1 MGHFGAISHH
11 NRFASGTQPALKETR
26 MKKTLTALVA
36 AAGVAAATAVSP
48 TPADARCYGCGVGA
62 GLVGGF
68 VAGAIVGSAVASA
81 RPAYVVAPGPGYVV
95 YSGELLLDAHAGLRC
110 LRQHGWLARSP
121 GRGLSVTS
129 QEFAG
134 ATHASPPIRIDA
146 VETGRGNASPLQ
158 TALSILG
165 DLRCDP
171 LGRPTSALAH
181 QINPAGLWPAGSFS
195 IGPIVSACRRARQR

>member
-1 MGHFGAISHH
+1 
-11 NRFASGTQPALKETR
+11 

-81 RPAYVVAPGPGYVV
+81 RPAYVVAPAPGYVV
-95 YSGELLLDAHAGLRC
+95 YTGYAAPLPGPELLLDPHAGLRR
-110 LRQHGWLARSP
+110 LRQHGGLARSP

-129 QEFAG
+129 QEFVG
-134 ATHASPPIRIDA
+134 ATHGSP
-146 VETGRGNASPLQ
+146 
-158 TALSILG
+158 LSIL
-165 DLRCDP
+165 R
-171 LGRPTSALAH
+171 RPS
-181 QINPAGLWPAGSFS
+181 
-195 IGPIVSACRRARQR
+195 